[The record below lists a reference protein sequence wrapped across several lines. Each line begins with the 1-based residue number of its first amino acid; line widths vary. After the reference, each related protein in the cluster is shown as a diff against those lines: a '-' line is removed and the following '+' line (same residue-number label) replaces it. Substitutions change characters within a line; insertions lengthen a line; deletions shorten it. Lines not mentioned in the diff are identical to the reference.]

1 MSRDSMNRVAR
12 YVGQGRVEIVQE
24 PLPACPPGGL
34 LVKTLAC
41 GLCSGELMSWYM
53 DRKIPHVLGHE
64 VCAEVIVSQDE
75 RFTVGMRVFP
85 HHHAPDLS
93 SALSRRG
100 AEVHDPQWRATK
112 LIPGGMADF
121 FGVPAA
127 NLADCLNVS
136 GLRPQEAA
144 LIEPLACV
152 VKAASRLKLRGDES
166 VTVIGLGVMGLMF
179 MRLLKGAQGVDI
191 SESRRAW
198 AASQGLIAVA
208 PEEAE
213 KSEVVIVCP
222 GSEQALDL
230 ALSLAEPDPRIC
242 LFAPMPPETITGLD
256 LHGLYFQ
263 DLTLTCSYSC
273 GPRETKQA
281 KELLEQG
288 LFRAEDV
295 VSDFI
300 TLNELPEHYLAMKDG
315 RILKPMVMFSR

>member
-1 MSRDSMNRVAR
+1 M
-12 YVGQGRVEIVQE
+12 GQGRVEIAKE
-24 PLPACPPGGL
+24 SMPECPSGGL

-64 VCAEVIVSQDE
+64 VCAEVVESQDD
-75 RFTVGMRVFP
+75 RFPVGLKVFP

-93 SALSRRG
+93 SALSQRG
-100 AEVHDPQWRATK
+100 ADVHDPQWRATK
-112 LIPGGMADF
+112 LIPGGMADY

-127 NLADCLNVS
+127 NLTDCLDVS
-136 GLRPQEAA
+136 NLRPQEAA

-152 VKAASRLKLRGDES
+152 VKAANRLRLRGDET

-179 MRLLKGAQGVDI
+179 MHLLKGAQGVEL

-198 AASQGLIAVA
+198 ASSQGLHAVP
-208 PEEAE
+208 PEAAE
-213 KSEVVIVCP
+213 NSEVVIVCP
-222 GSEQALDL
+222 GSEPALSL

-256 LHGLYFQ
+256 LHGLYFR

-273 GPRETKQA
+273 GPRETRKA

-288 LFRAEDV
+288 LFRAEQV
-295 VSDFI
+295 VSEFI
-300 TLNELPEHYLAMKDG
+300 TLDELPDRYLAMKEG
-315 RILKPMVMFSR
+315 RTLKPMVMFP

>member
-1 MSRDSMNRVAR
+1 MTNVPANRVAR
-12 YVGQGRVEIVQE
+12 YLGQGRVEIVHE

-64 VCAEVIVSQDE
+64 VCAEVIESQDG
-75 RFTVGMRVFP
+75 RFPVGMRVFP

-93 SALSRRG
+93 SSLSQRG

-127 NLADCLNVS
+127 NLSDCLDVS
-136 GLRPQEAA
+136 DLRPQEAA

-152 VKAASRLKLRGDES
+152 VKAARRLNLRGDES

-179 MRLLKGAQGVDI
+179 MHLLKGAQGVDL
-191 SESRRAW
+191 SESRRDW
-198 AASQGLIAVA
+198 ASSQGLHALS
-208 PEEAE
+208 PEKAE
-213 KSEVVIVCP
+213 KSEVIIVCP
-222 GSEQALDL
+222 GSEQALNL
-230 ALSLAEPDPRIC
+230 ALSLAEPDPKVC

-273 GPRETKQA
+273 GPRETRRA

-288 LFRAEDV
+288 LFRAEQV

-300 TLNELPEHYLAMKDG
+300 SLDELPESYLAMKEG
-315 RILKPMVMFSR
+315 RILKPMVMFS